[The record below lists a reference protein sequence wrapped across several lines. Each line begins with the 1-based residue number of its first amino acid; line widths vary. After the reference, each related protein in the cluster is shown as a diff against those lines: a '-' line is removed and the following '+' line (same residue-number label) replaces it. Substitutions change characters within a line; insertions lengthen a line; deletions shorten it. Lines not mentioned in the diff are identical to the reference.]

1 MAKKYRHSHFSID
14 MEATGRRLRDFRNS
28 RRLTIAE
35 LSEKTGLS
43 IGMISE
49 TEAGKNKPS
58 PNLMLGLYQLY
69 GLNIN
74 WLLTGEGSMK
84 VRGKLFEP
92 PKDEKGEPTY
102 DMDMLTWY
110 MDRIPMVKYAI
121 LGFFASY
128 FFDNRA
134 YIEKILR
141 GETGE
146 KISEKE

>member
-1 MAKKYRHSHFSID
+1 MAKKYRQSHFSID

-35 LSEKTGLS
+35 LSEKIGLS

-58 PNLMLGLYQLY
+58 PNLMLGLHQLY

-74 WLLTGEGSMK
+74 WLLTGEGSMV
-84 VRGKLFEP
+84 VRGKSHEP

-102 DMDMLTWY
+102 DMDMLIWY
-110 MDRIPMVKYAI
+110 MERVPMVKYSI
-121 LGFFASY
+121 LGFFSSY
-128 FFDNRA
+128 FFDHQA
-134 YIEKILR
+134 YIEKILK
-141 GETGE
+141 GETEE
-146 KISEKE
+146 KISEK